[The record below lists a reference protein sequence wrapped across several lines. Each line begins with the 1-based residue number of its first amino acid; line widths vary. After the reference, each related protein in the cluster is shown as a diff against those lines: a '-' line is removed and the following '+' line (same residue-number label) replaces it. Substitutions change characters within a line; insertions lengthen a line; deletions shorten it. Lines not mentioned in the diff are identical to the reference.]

1 MTPIYVCSLRGSD
14 AGIIGAA
21 HLALL
26 AFEEHA
32 SGDVTKTKKSR
43 EE

>member
-1 MTPIYVCSLRGSD
+1 MTAMYVRSFRGSD

-21 HLALL
+21 HLALM

-32 SGDVTKTKKSR
+32 SGDITKTKKSR